1 MKSFLLICAG
11 LLFLAVTN
19 MPIGYYNLLRISV
32 TFGAGMVIIKELKN
46 GVGLWVIIFGFTA
59 VLFNPIF
66 PIYLVQKENWLPI
79 DIISGVLFLIK
90 GLSKEKEK
98 YGK

>member
-19 MPIGYYNLLRISV
+19 MPIGYYTLLRILV
-32 TFGAGMVIIKELKN
+32 PIGAGIVIIQELKN
-46 GVGLWVIIFGFTA
+46 GVGLWVIIFGITA
-59 VLFNPIF
+59 VLFNPIV
-66 PIYLVQKENWLPI
+66 PIYLGQKENWLLI

-90 GLSKEKEK
+90 GLSKEN
-98 YGK
+98 